1 MNTDMFSLKN
11 KYTLEKP
18 IHKIDFIKYNPSG
31 LATVNNAN
39 SNVSISLPREDAYI
53 CLQNSFISLEF
64 EVLKNNNIKFADGDE
79 ISLVNFGPI
88 SLFSEAKLTNF
99 SGKHLEKVDNL
110 HAVSLIHKL
119 LTSTKSTS
127 QLMYGFEESE
137 TIKRQELTNNKNEKG
152 TFFVRTKLKDLF
164 GFADQEKITYGFGYT
179 LTLKRNNNNDP
190 IIRDNGVDAA
200 KINIK
205 DISWYIPHYT
215 PSMENQQLVMDQI
228 LDKDPTELY
237 YIERVVF
244 RKDVNTNN
252 NWTFELGNSGEST
265 PTFVIVGFQARN
277 KVDSQTHDNAI
288 FDRLPVSNAVCKIG
302 SEKYPDDGIDCD
314 YDRDKY
320 DQAYSEIENFYQL
333 KSETNLLN
341 PFIDIHKFRTNYNF
355 YVFDLSKQN
364 DPIESQPI
372 RLEFKFNAAINV
384 ADYIAYALVLTPK
397 LISISS
403 DGQRHFDLL

>member
-1 MNTDMFSLKN
+1 MD
-11 KYTLEKP
+11 KP
-18 IHKIDFIKYNPSG
+18 IHKIDFIKYSPSS
-31 LATVNNAN
+31 LATINNKY
-39 SNVSISLPREDAYI
+39 SNISIIFPREDAYI

-64 EVLKNNNIKFADGDE
+64 EVLKNDDTRYADGDQ
-79 ISLVNFGPI
+79 ISLVNFGPVA
-88 SLFSEAKLTNF
+88 LFSEAKLTTS

-110 HAVSLIHKL
+110 HPICSMHKL
-119 LTSTKSTS
+119 LTSTHQTS
-127 QLMYGFEESE
+127 QLMYGFEESQA
-137 TIKRQELTNNKNEKG
+137 TRRQELTNNKTEKG
-152 TFFVRTKLKDLF
+152 TFFVRIRLSDIF
-164 GFADQEKITYGFGYT
+164 GFADQEKLTYGLGYS

-205 DISWYIPHYT
+205 DISWYIPHYV
-215 PSMENQQLVMDQI
+215 PSLENQQLVMNQI

-265 PTFVIVGFQARN
+265 PSFIIVGFQARN
-277 KVDSQTHDNAI
+277 KIDSQTHDNAI

-302 SEKYPDDGIDCD
+302 SEKYPDDGIECD

-320 DQAYSEIENFYQL
+320 DQAYSEIENFYLL

-341 PFIDIHKFRTNYNF
+341 PFIDLHKFRTNYNF
-355 YVFDLSKQN
+355 YVFDLSKQK
-364 DPIESQPI
+364 DPIGSQPI
-372 RLEFKFNAAINV
+372 RLEFKFNAAIDV

>member
-1 MNTDMFSLKN
+1 MD
-11 KYTLEKP
+11 KP
-18 IHKIDFIKYNPSG
+18 IHKIDSIKYSSNS
-31 LATVNNAN
+31 LATINNNN
-39 SNVSISLPREDAYI
+39 SNISIIFPREDAYI
-53 CLQNSFISLEF
+53 CLQNSYISLEF
-64 EVLKNNNIKFADGDE
+64 EVLKNDDTRYADGDQ
-79 ISLVNFGPI
+79 ISLVNFGPVA
-88 SLFSEAKLTNF
+88 LFSEAKLTTS

-110 HAVSLIHKL
+110 HPISLMYKL
-119 LTSTKSTS
+119 LTSNQQTS
-127 QLMYGFEESE
+127 QLMYGFEESQA
-137 TIKRQELTNNKNEKG
+137 TRRQELTNNKTEKG
-152 TFFVRTKLKDLF
+152 TFFVRIKSTDMI
-164 GFADQEKITYGFGYT
+164 GFADQEKITYGLGYS

-200 KINIK
+200 KIVIK

-215 PSMENQQLVMDQI
+215 PSMEKQQLVMDQI

-237 YIERVVF
+237 YMERIVF

-252 NWTFELGNSGEST
+252 SWTFELGNSGEST
-265 PTFVIVGFQARN
+265 PAFIIVGFQARN

-302 SEKYPDDGIDCD
+302 SEKYPDDGIECD

-341 PFIDIHKFRTNYNF
+341 PFIDLHKFRTNYNF
-355 YVFDLSKQN
+355 YVFDLSKQKDN
-364 DPIESQPI
+364 IASQPI
-372 RLEFKFNAAINV
+372 RLEFKFNAAIDV